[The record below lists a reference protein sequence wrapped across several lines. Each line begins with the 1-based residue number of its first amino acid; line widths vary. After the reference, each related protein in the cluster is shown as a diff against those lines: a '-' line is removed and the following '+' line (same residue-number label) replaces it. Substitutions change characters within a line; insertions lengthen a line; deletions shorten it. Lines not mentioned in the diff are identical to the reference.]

1 MPLPSG
7 IYNVTYKKDMA
18 VFRTW
23 DHWAWLIGLLVFL
36 ALVPAF
42 ANRSQLNILLTMAC
56 TIIAVHG
63 LNLLTGFCGQISIGH
78 SAFMAVGA
86 YTSAALCNELGFS
99 FWISM
104 PLGGLAAGIVGLLFG
119 APSLRVKGLY
129 LAITTLGAQFIII
142 YVIMH
147 LPSIT
152 GGVRSLD
159 VPPPAIFGFQV
170 DSDHRYYYLAMTA
183 CVVVT
188 YFVKNIA
195 RTGVGRA
202 WVAIR
207 DNDLAAEG
215 MGISL
220 FYYKMLAFFI
230 GCFFAG
236 ISGSI
241 YAHYLQTINIE
252 YFSLMDSVWY
262 LGMLIVG
269 GLGHILGAIFGV
281 VFIVLLREWVM
292 KVAPLTSKTLPFL
305 GVEFG
310 AAMGLLVMGL
320 VIMLFLVF
328 EPRGLAHRWEII
340 KTKFR
345 LYPFPY

>member
-18 VFRTW
+18 IFRTW
-23 DHWAWLIGLLVFL
+23 DHWAWLAAFFIFL
-36 ALVPAF
+36 AFIPAF
-42 ANRSQLNILLTMAC
+42 ANRSQLNILITIAC
-56 TIIAVHG
+56 TVIAVHG
-63 LNLLTGFCGQISIGH
+63 LNLPTGYCGQISIGH
-78 SAFMAVGA
+78 PAFVAVGA
-86 YTSAALCNELGFS
+86 YTSAIFCNELS
-99 FWISM
+99 FPFWVAM
-104 PLGGLAAGIVGLLFG
+104 PLAGISAGLVGLLFG
-119 APSLRVKGLY
+119 APSLRVKGFY

-142 YVIMH
+142 FVIMH
-147 LPSIT
+147 LPSLT

-159 VPPPAIFGFQV
+159 VPPPSLFGYLIET
-170 DSDHRYYYLAMTA
+170 DHSYYYLAMIMA
-183 CVVVT
+183 VLAT
-188 YFVKNIA
+188 YFTKNIV

-202 WVAIR
+202 FVAIR

-215 MGISL
+215 MGIGL
-220 FYYKMLAFFI
+220 FYHKMLAFFL
-230 GCFFAG
+230 GCFLAG
-236 ISGSI
+236 ISGSV

-252 YFSLMDSVWY
+252 YFTLMDSVWY
-262 LGMLIVG
+262 LAMLIVG
-269 GLGHILGAIFGV
+269 GLGRTMGAIFGV
-281 VFIVLLREWVM
+281 IFIVILREFVM
-292 KVAPLTSKTLPFL
+292 QIAPVVSGAFPVL

-320 VIMLFLVF
+320 VIMFFLVF

>member
-7 IYNVTYKKDMA
+7 IYNTTYKKDMA
-18 VFRTW
+18 IFRTW
-23 DHWAWLIGLLVFL
+23 DHWAWLIGFL
-36 ALVPAF
+36 AAMCLLPLF
-42 ANRSQLNILLTMAC
+42 ASRAQLNILIVICSTV
-56 TIIAVHG
+56 IAVHG
-63 LNLLTGFCGQISIGH
+63 LNILTGYCGQVSIGH

-99 FWISM
+99 FWLAM
-104 PLGGLAAGIVGLLFG
+104 PLGGLAAGVVGLIFG
-119 APSLRVKGLY
+119 APSLRIKGFY

-159 VPPPAIFGFQV
+159 VPPPKFFGFEFDREQ
-170 DSDHRYYYLAMTA
+170 SYYYLALAM
-183 CVVVT
+183 VVLVT
-188 YFVKNIA
+188 YFVKNLV

-202 WVAIR
+202 WVAVR

-220 FYYKMLAFFI
+220 FYYKLLAFFI
-230 GCFFAG
+230 GCFLAG
-236 ISGSI
+236 IAGSM
-241 YAHYLQTINIE
+241 YAHYLQTISIE
-252 YFSLMDSVWY
+252 YFSLMDSIWF

-269 GLGHILGAIFGV
+269 GGGSVMGAIFGV
-281 VFIVLLREWVM
+281 VFIMVLREAIV
-292 KVAPLTSKTLPFL
+292 KVAPIITTAVPAL

-310 AAMGLLVMGL
+310 AAMGLFIMGL
-320 VIMLFLVF
+320 VIMLFLVY
-328 EPRGLAHRWEII
+328 EPRGLAHRWEVI

>member
-1 MPLPSG
+1 MALPSG

-23 DHWAWLIGLLVFL
+23 DHWAFLLGFFAFL
-36 ALVPAF
+36 VVIPYF
-42 ANRSQLNILLTMAC
+42 ASRSQLSTLI
-56 TIIAVHG
+56 TIASTVIAVHG

-86 YTSAALCNELGFS
+86 YTSAGLCNELGFS
-99 FWISM
+99 FWIAM
-104 PLGGLAAGIVGLLFG
+104 PLGGIAAGLVGLIFG
-119 APSLRVKGLY
+119 APSLRVKGFY
-129 LAITTLGAQFIII
+129 LAITTLGAQFIIL

-159 VPPPAIFGFQV
+159 VPSPRIFGYAI
-170 DSDHRYYYLAMTA
+170 DSDQSYYYLAMATA
-183 CVVVT
+183 AMAT
-188 YFVKNIA
+188 YFVKNLT

-230 GCFFAG
+230 GCFLAG
-236 ISGSI
+236 ISGSL
-241 YAHYLQTINIE
+241 YAHYLQTINVE

-262 LGMLIVG
+262 LAMLIVG
-269 GLGHILGAIFGV
+269 GLGNVLGAVFGT
-281 VFIVLLREWVM
+281 VFIVLLREAVM
-292 KVAPLTSKTLPFL
+292 GVAPIVSGMFPVL

-328 EPRGLAHRWEII
+328 EPRGLANRWEIL

>member
-18 VFRTW
+18 IFRTW
-23 DHWAWLIGLLVFL
+23 DHWAWLIGFFILLAVL
-36 ALVPAF
+36 PAF
-42 ANRSQLNILLTMAC
+42 ASRSSLSIIITIAC

-63 LNLLTGFCGQISIGH
+63 LNLLTGFCGQVSMGH
-78 SAFMAVGA
+78 SAFVAVGA
-86 YTSAALCNELGFS
+86 FTSAVLCNELNFS
-99 FWISM
+99 FWAAL
-104 PLGGLAAGIVGLLFG
+104 PLSGFAAGLIGLIFG
-119 APSLRVKGLY
+119 APSLRVKGFY
-129 LAITTLGAQFIII
+129 LAITTIGAQFIII

-152 GGVRSLD
+152 GGVRSID
-159 VPPPAIFGFQV
+159 VPPPNFFGYLIET
-170 DSDHRYYYLAMTA
+170 DHSYYYLAVGMA
-183 CVVVT
+183 VLVT
-188 YFVKNIA
+188 YFVRNMI

-202 WVAIR
+202 FVAIR

-215 MGISL
+215 MGIGL
-220 FYYKMLAFFI
+220 FYYKMMAFFF
-230 GCFFAG
+230 GCFLAG
-236 ISGSI
+236 ISGSL
-241 YAHYLQTINIE
+241 YAHYLQTINVE
-252 YFSLMDSVWY
+252 YFTLMDSIWY

-269 GLGHILGAIFGV
+269 GMGHMLGSIFGV
-281 VFIVLLREWVM
+281 IFIVVLRELILR
-292 KVAPLTSKTLPFL
+292 VAPLVSKAIPVL

-310 AAMGLLVMGL
+310 AAMGLLIMGL
-320 VIMLFLVF
+320 VIMLFLVY

>member
-7 IYNVTYKKDMA
+7 IYNTNYKKDMA
-18 VFRTW
+18 IFRTW
-23 DHWAWLIGLLVFL
+23 DHWVWLIGFIIFL
-36 ALVPAF
+36 GVIPAF
-42 ANRSQLNILLTMAC
+42 ASRSQLNILITIAC

-63 LNLLTGFCGQISIGH
+63 LNLLTGYCGQISIGH
-78 SAFMAVGA
+78 SAFVAVGA
-86 YTSAALCNELGFS
+86 YTSAALCNELSFP
-99 FWISM
+99 FWIAM
-104 PLGGLAAGIVGLLFG
+104 PLGGIAAGLIGLLFG
-119 APSLRVKGLY
+119 APSLRVKGFY
-129 LAITTLGAQFIII
+129 LAITTLGAQFIIMW
-142 YVIMH
+142 VIMH

-159 VPPPAIFGFQV
+159 VPPPTIFGWAIET
-170 DSDHRYYYLAMTA
+170 DHSYYYLAMFMA
-183 CVVVT
+183 VLAT
-188 YFVKNIA
+188 YLVKNIT
-195 RTGVGRA
+195 RTGIGRA
-202 WVAIR
+202 FVAVR

-215 MGISL
+215 MGIGL
-220 FYYKMLAFFI
+220 FYYKMLAFFL
-230 GCFFAG
+230 GCFLAG

-252 YFSLMDSVWY
+252 YFTLMDSIWY
-262 LGMLIVG
+262 LAMLIVG
-269 GLGHILGAIFGV
+269 GLGQTLGAIFGV
-281 VFIVLLREWVM
+281 IFIVILRELVM
-292 KVAPLTSKTLPFL
+292 KVAPIISKALPLL

-310 AAMGLLVMGL
+310 AAMGLFVMGL

>member
-1 MPLPSG
+1 
-7 IYNVTYKKDMA
+7 MA
-18 VFRTW
+18 IFRTW
-23 DHWAWLIGLLVFL
+23 VHWTFLIAFFVSL
-36 ALVPAF
+36 AIIPLYGT
-42 ANRSQLNILLTMAC
+42 RSQLSILIVIAC
-56 TIIAVHG
+56 TVIAVHG
-63 LNLLTGFCGQISIGH
+63 LNLLTGYCGQISLGH
-78 SAFMAVGA
+78 SAFVAVGA
-86 YTSAALCNELGFS
+86 YTSAILCNELGLS
-99 FWISM
+99 FWIAM
-104 PLGGLAAGIVGLLFG
+104 PLAGVSAGLVGLLFG

-129 LAITTLGAQFIII
+129 LAITTLGAQFIITF
-142 YVIMH
+142 VIIH

-159 VPPPAIFGFQV
+159 VPPPTIFGYAIET
-170 DSDHRYYYLAMTA
+170 DHTYYYLAMVMA
-183 CVVVT
+183 IIVT
-188 YFVKNIA
+188 YLVKNLT

-202 WVAIR
+202 FVAVR

-215 MGISL
+215 MGINL
-220 FYYKMLAFFI
+220 YYYKMLAFFL
-230 GCFFAG
+230 GCFFGG
-236 ISGSI
+236 ISGSV

-252 YFSLMDSVWY
+252 YFTLMDSIWY

-269 GLGHILGAIFGV
+269 GLGHILGGIFGTF
-281 VFIVLLREWVM
+281 FIIFLREYVM
-292 KVAPLTSKTLPFL
+292 TLAPLISKAIPYL

-310 AAMGLLVMGL
+310 AALGLFVMGL